1 MCTPESAHHAVEAIG
16 LIFQERELLAKHGVD
31 WRLYQNYEG
40 GSTFGCFNSIFLE
53 RRCLK
58 QYPAVGTTN

>member
-16 LIFQERELLAKHGVD
+16 LIFQERELLAKYGVY
-31 WRLYQNYEG
+31 WRLYQNYDG

-53 RRCLK
+53 R
-58 QYPAVGTTN
+58 